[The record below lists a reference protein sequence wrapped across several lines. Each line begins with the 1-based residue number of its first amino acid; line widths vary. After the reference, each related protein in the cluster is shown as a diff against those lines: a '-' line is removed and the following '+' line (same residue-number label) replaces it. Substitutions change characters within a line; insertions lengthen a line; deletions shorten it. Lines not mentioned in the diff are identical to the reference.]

1 MPNQLETL
9 MPRIVA
15 RGLLQFRERAILP
28 RLVNSSFSSD
38 AARRGDS
45 IDVPI
50 SSAVAV
56 SDVTPGKTFT
66 GTIPDTTIS
75 SVPIMLNNWK
85 RAGFYLTDN
94 EMAKIETST
103 DFIPMQMAEAI
114 HALAGAVNQSIID
127 THKMIAH
134 GFGLPGEI
142 PFQLMPADNAQA
154 KDWHGVN
161 CAIKARRFMNKAAA
175 PKTGRF
181 AIIDYDMEANAL
193 GLPQFHDADKAG
205 TTSVPME
212 GEIGRKFGIDWFSS
226 DLLPNAGNSVGEVAI
241 TKAAR
246 AQDAEITVNATHSG
260 VTAGDS
266 FIIKGDANKV
276 VHRVKAVVVSSTNA
290 SHAQITLHKPVGQAL
305 TTSNKVIFHP
315 VHKVG
320 LVLHRD
326 AVALAMRPLSAA
338 GLENGL
344 NGQIMSVS
352 DPQTGL
358 SLRLEVTRQ
367 YKQTMWE
374 FDVLW
379 GVAMVR
385 PELACVIYGDV

>member
-1 MPNQLETL
+1 MPNQLESL

-50 SSAVAV
+50 SNAVTV
-56 SDVTPGKTFT
+56 SDVIPGKTFS
-66 GTIPDTTIS
+66 GTIPDTAIS
-75 SVPIMLNNWK
+75 SVSISLDNWK
-85 RAGFYLTDN
+85 RAAFYLTDN
-94 EMAKIETST
+94 EMAKIESSA

-114 HALAGAVNQSIID
+114 HALAAAVNQSIID
-127 THKMIAH
+127 LHKMIAH
-134 GFGLPGEI
+134 GLGMPGEI
-142 PFQLMPADNAQA
+142 PFQPMPADFADA
-154 KDWHGVN
+154 KEWHGVH
-161 CAIKARRFMNKAAA
+161 CAINARRFMNKAAA

-193 GLPQFHDADKAG
+193 GLPQFHEADKAG
-205 TTSVPME
+205 TNTVPME

-226 DLLPNAGNSVGEVAI
+226 DLLPSAGNSVGEVAI
-241 TKAAR
+241 AKTAR
-246 AQDAEITVNATHSG
+246 AEDVEITVNASHSG
-260 VTAGDS
+260 INPGDS
-266 FIIKGDANKV
+266 FIIKNDADKV
-276 VHRVKAVVVSSTNA
+276 VHRVKTVNA
-290 SHAQITLHKPVGQAL
+290 ASNSSHAEITLHKPVGQTL
-305 TTSNKVIFHP
+305 TTSSKVIFQSP
-315 VHKVG
+315 HKVG
-320 LVLHRD
+320 LILHRD

-379 GVAMVR
+379 GLALVR
-385 PELACVIYGDV
+385 PELASVIYGDA

>member
-9 MPRIVA
+9 MPLIVA
-15 RGLLQFRERAILP
+15 RGLLHFRERAILP

-38 AARRGDS
+38 AARRGDA

-50 SSAVAV
+50 SSPVAV

-66 GTIPDTTIS
+66 GNIPDTSIS
-75 SVPIMLNNWK
+75 SVSITLDNWK
-85 RAGFYLTDN
+85 RAAFYLTDD
-94 EMAKIETST
+94 EMAKIESSA

-127 THKMIAH
+127 MHKLIAH
-134 GFGLPGEI
+134 GLGLPGEI
-142 PFQLMPADNAQA
+142 PFQPMPSSLADV
-154 KDWHGVN
+154 KDWHGVT
-161 CAIKARRFMNKAAA
+161 CAIQARRFMNKAAA

-226 DLLPNAGNSVGEVAI
+226 DLLPNAGNDVGEVSIAK
-241 TKAAR
+241 TN
-246 AQDAEITVNATHSG
+246 QEDATEITVNARHG
-260 VTAGDS
+260 AINPGDS
-266 FIIKGDANKV
+266 FVIKNDDNQI
-276 VHRVKAVVVSSTNA
+276 VHRVKSVVAA
-290 SHAQITLHKPVGQAL
+290 SNTAHAKITLHKPIGQAL
-305 TTSNKVIFHP
+305 NTSHKVIFKSS
-315 VHKVG
+315 HKVG

-338 GLENGL
+338 GLESGL

-379 GVAMVR
+379 GVAMMR
-385 PELACVIYGDV
+385 PELACVIYGDA